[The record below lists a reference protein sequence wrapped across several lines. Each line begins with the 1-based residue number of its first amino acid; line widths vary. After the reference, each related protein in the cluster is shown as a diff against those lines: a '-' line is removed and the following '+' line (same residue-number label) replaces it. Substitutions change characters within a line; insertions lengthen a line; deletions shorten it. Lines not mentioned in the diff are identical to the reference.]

1 MRHWLIASLFV
12 GGALGCSSSSSSTP
26 TASGVQIVGLEDGTV
41 EVTAQGRQIFALAGT
56 GPVARTFR
64 EETSGVGVIE
74 FERSDE
80 VAYPLSV
87 ESVTNENNRVTVEYV
102 GEDRTATLTAVVLDE
117 EVSEFRL
124 AFEGEAD
131 SVAVGVRCDEVGTF
145 HGFGE
150 QYNATNQRGEVF
162 ELYVNEQGNGRAG
175 GGEVNE
181 GNEHT
186 TYFPMPYYIDARGF
200 GALFVTNRRVN
211 VDLCA
216 SDTGIAWFEVV
227 TGGEIRW
234 RVFHGPT
241 SLDVIRQLGDLV
253 GRPGAPPPWAYQL
266 WLGSQ
271 GGRDVVLAEVDELEA
286 AGVPASALWVQ
297 DWTGIRPNIEGGFGV
312 QYLWEPKETCSGP
325 EDVCYPEFGNMV
337 AGLHDRGYKF
347 LTYVNPFIVDPASIG
362 IEDPERFEPRFN
374 AMAEGGLLVRDDEG
388 DTYIARTDANIPQQ
402 NGHPDF
408 SREETVDFIR
418 ESLARIVTTYDVD
431 GWMADF
437 GEYLPF
443 DSVHFDGSSADER
456 RNTFPVD
463 WHRVVREALEQV
475 RPDGD
480 WASIARSGFTGV
492 QAHAQIHW
500 VGDQQT
506 DWGELDGLPTVTPA
520 LINLGLA
527 GQPFVSLDIAGFSVG
542 AGPSTKELYFRWTE
556 LGAFAPV
563 MRTHQGAD
571 KLNNWNWNSDQ
582 ETIDHVRKFAFVH
595 CALSDDFQALA
606 EEATTTGAP
615 ILRHMMLVFPDD
627 TETWDL
633 SDQFMIGDSLLVAP
647 VVAEGATTKSVYFPE
662 GSWYDV
668 WTGESL
674 EGGARIEVPA
684 PLGSPPVY
692 SFGEDR
698 TDIREWNMLSFND
711 CR

>member
-1 MRHWLIASLFV
+1 
-12 GGALGCSSSSSSTP
+12 
-26 TASGVQIVGLEDGTV
+26 VGLEDGTV
-41 EVTAQGRQIFALAGT
+41 EVIAQRRTIFALAGA
-56 GPVARTFR
+56 GPVARTFT
-64 EETSGVGVIE
+64 EQWFGAGVIE
-74 FERSDE
+74 FVRDDE
-80 VAYPLSV
+80 VEYPLEV
-87 ESVTNENNRVTVEYV
+87 GSVTNDEDGVTVEYV
-102 GEDRTATLTAVVLDE
+102 GDGRSATLTAVVVDE
-117 EVSEFRL
+117 DVSEFRL
-124 AFEGEAD
+124 EFEGEAD
-131 SVAVGVRCDEVGTF
+131 SIAVGVRCDEGGTF

-162 ELYVNEQGNGRAG
+162 ELFVNEQGNGRTGDG
-175 GGEVNE
+175 GINE

-200 GALFVTNRRVN
+200 GALFDTNRRVN

-216 SDTGIAWFEVV
+216 SDADIAWFEVI

-241 SLDVIRQLGDLV
+241 PLDVIRQLGDLV
-253 GRPGAPPPWAYQL
+253 GRPGAPPAWAYQL
-266 WLGSQ
+266 WLASQ

-297 DWTGIRPNIEGGFGV
+297 DWTGIRPNVEGGSGV
-312 QYLWEPKETCSGP
+312 QYLWEPKEICSGP
-325 EDVCYPEFGNMV
+325 DDVCYPGFRNMV
-337 AGLHDRGYKF
+337 AGLHERGYKF
-347 LTYVNPFIVDPASIG
+347 LAYVNPFIVDPASVSAAD
-362 IEDPERFEPRFN
+362 DPTRFAPRFD
-374 AMAEGGLLVRDDEG
+374 AMAEGGLLVKNEDEEV
-388 DTYIARTDANIPQQ
+388 YIARFDANTPQR

-408 SREETVDFIR
+408 SREETAAFIR
-418 ESLARIVTTYDVD
+418 DSLANIVTSYDVD

-443 DSVHFDGSSADER
+443 DSFHADGSPADER

-463 WHRVVREALEQV
+463 WHRVVREALERV

-506 DWGELDGLPTVTPA
+506 DWGELDGLPTVIPA

-582 ETIDHVRKFAFVH
+582 DTIDHVRKFTFVH
-595 CALSDDFQALA
+595 CALADDFQALA
-606 EEATTTGAP
+606 EEAAQTGAP

-627 TETWDL
+627 TATWDL

-647 VVAEGATTKSVYFPE
+647 VVDEGATTKSVYFPE
-662 GSWYDV
+662 GTWYDV
-668 WTGESL
+668 WTGEAV
-674 EGGARIEVPA
+674 EGGQRLEVSA
-684 PLGSPPVY
+684 PLGSPPAF
-692 SFGEDR
+692 SRGEDR
-698 TDIREWNMLSFND
+698 TDIRDWQSLSYED

>member
-1 MRHWLIASLFV
+1 LAV
-12 GGALGCSSSSSSTP
+12 GTSGCSSSSDSTP
-26 TASGVQIVGLEDGTV
+26 NSGDVRIVALEDGTV
-41 EVTAQGRQIFALAGT
+41 EVTAQGRTIFALAGT
-56 GPVARTFR
+56 GPVARTF
-64 EETSGVGVIE
+64 EETFFGAGVID
-74 FERSDE
+74 FVRDLDTE
-80 VAYPLSV
+80 VEYPLSV
-87 ESVTNENNRVTVEYV
+87 DSVTNEGTSVTVEYS
-102 GEDRTATLTAVVLDE
+102 GDDRSAMLTAVVVDE
-117 EVSEFRL
+117 QVSEFRL
-124 AFEGEAD
+124 TFEGEAD
-131 SVAVGVRCDEVGTF
+131 SLAVGVRCDEGGTF

-162 ELYVNEQGNGRAG
+162 ELYVNEQGLGRTG
-175 GGEVNE
+175 GGGINE

-200 GALFVTNRRVN
+200 GALFDTKRRVN
-211 VDLCA
+211 VDICA
-216 SDTGIAWFEVV
+216 SDSGIAWFEVIA
-227 TGGEIRW
+227 GGEIRW

-241 SLDVIRQLGDLV
+241 ALDVIRQLGDLV
-253 GRPGAPPPWAYQL
+253 GRPTAPPAWAYQL
-266 WLGSQ
+266 WLASQ

-297 DWTGIRPNIEGGFGV
+297 DWTGIRPNVEGGSGV
-312 QYLWEPKETCSGP
+312 QYLWEPKLTCSGP
-325 EDVCYPEFGNMV
+325 DDVCYPDFAEMV
-337 AGLHDRGYKF
+337 AGLHARGYKF
-347 LTYVNPFIVDPASIG
+347 LAYVNPFIVDPSSVR
-362 IEDPERFEPRFN
+362 EDDDPSRFAPRFD
-374 AMAEGGLLVRDDEG
+374 AMAEGGLLVKSADEEI
-388 DTYIARTDANIPQQ
+388 YIARFDANAPQQ

-408 SREETVDFIR
+408 SRPETGDFIR
-418 ESLARIVTTYDVD
+418 DSLVNIVTTYDVD

-443 DSVHFDGSSADER
+443 DSFHFDGSPADER

-463 WHRVVREALEQV
+463 WHRVVREALERA

-480 WASIARSGFTGV
+480 WVSIARSGFTGV

-542 AGPSTKELYFRWTE
+542 AGPSTKELYLRWTE

-582 ETIDHVRKFAFVH
+582 ETTDHFRKFTFVH
-595 CALSDDFQALA
+595 CALADDFQALA
-606 EEATTTGAP
+606 ETATETGAP

-647 VVAEGATTKSVYFPE
+647 VVAEGATTKSVYFPA
-662 GSWYDV
+662 GTWYDV
-668 WTGESL
+668 WTGESV
-674 EGGARIEVPA
+674 EGGRRIDVAA

-692 SFGEDR
+692 SRGEDR
-698 TDIREWNMLSFND
+698 TDIRDWASLTYDD